1 MQIIM
6 AIAGTRKQSENTV
19 LKRTFNLNMNQKNH
33 FWDIINDLVSNYD
46 VSSDF
51 GDESDDEHNDVL

>member
-33 FWDIINDLVSNYD
+33 FLDIINDLVSNYD